1 MGGVEKRTPTGTAHT
16 AINRWGL
23 PKLNGVNPMLTPLF
37 YNCKPDANKKAEPVT
52 PPMFLEKPSWS
63 SEDFWALSICYNRN
77 FAILSFFAA
86 PSISQALTG
95 PSVDELPAI
104 QAVQKGLVVLCVLF
118 TA

>member
-1 MGGVEKRTPTGTAHT
+1 MGGVEKKTPIGTAHT

-23 PKLNGVNPMLTPLF
+23 PKLNGVNPMLIPLF
-37 YNCKPDANKKAEPVT
+37 YHRKPDANKKMEPVT

-63 SEDFWALSICYNRN
+63 SEDFWVLSICYNQN
-77 FAILSFFAA
+77 FAILSFVAA
-86 PSISQALTG
+86 PSISQVLTR